1 MGKIEFKTPAGGRP
15 HARVGGRWLVFARA
29 VWISVTA
36 ASLGLFAISVPAGF
50 GILKRVCVDGPCG
63 PEQLRP
69 EGAENVRDLGASL
82 DAYAAYQTAGVVVVA
97 LVFCAIAAVVFW
109 RRSDDAV
116 ALYTSLTLVLCGVF
130 LPDWVGA
137 LTVPPSLW
145 PLVDLLNTLVY
156 CSLFVLFYVFPD
168 GRFVPRWTR
177 LPALAWVALFG
188 SHYVVPGG
196 PLAVTNWPPF
206 VLAAVITALIG
217 TCLFAQVYRY
227 RRVSGPEERQQ
238 TKWVVFGLSLML
250 VLLVVASVPPLFV
263 PSLEDP
269 GTTYDLALDLV
280 SFGAV
285 LLVPVSFGVA
295 VLRYRLFDV
304 DVIINRALVYGALTI
319 SLALFYTG
327 AVVGLQY
334 VLRALAGGGTQLAV
348 VASTLTIAALFSP
361 LHRRIQGLIDRAFY
375 RRRYDAGRVFE
386 SYAATLRDVTDLT
399 SLGENLTGVTAETVR
414 PAHVSLWLRDAPQGP
429 RETAAWNGDAAGEGR
444 TKEVPAGTA
453 SGEVPQSGGEL

>member
-1 MGKIEFKTPAGGRP
+1 MGRIEVKTPAGGRP
-15 HARVGGRWLVFARA
+15 HSRLGGCWLVFARA
-29 VWISVTA
+29 AWLGVTA
-36 ASLGLFAISVPAGF
+36 LSLGLFALSVPAGYA
-50 GILKRVCVDGPCG
+50 LLRTVCVDGPCG

-69 EGAENVRDLGASL
+69 EAARSIRELGVSL
-82 DAYAAYQTAGVVVVA
+82 DVYAAYQTAVVVAVA

-109 RRSDDAV
+109 RRSNDAV
-116 ALYTSLTLVLCGVF
+116 ALHTSLTLVLCGVF
-130 LPDWVGA
+130 LPNWVGA

-145 PLVDLLNTLVY
+145 WLVDLLNTLVY

-168 GRFVPRWTR
+168 GRFAPRWTR
-177 LPALAWVALFG
+177 LPALAWISLLG

-196 PLAVTNWPPF
+196 PFAVANWPPF

-238 TKWVVFGLSLML
+238 TKWVVFGMSLML
-250 VLLVVASVPPLFV
+250 MLLVVASVPPLFV

-319 SLALFYTG
+319 SLALFYAG
-327 AVVGLQY
+327 AVAGMQY
-334 VLRALAGGGTQLAV
+334 ALRALAGGGTQLAV
-348 VASTLTIAALFSP
+348 VASTLAIAALFGP
-361 LHRRIQGLIDRAFY
+361 LRRRIQGFIDRAFY
-375 RRRYDAGRVFE
+375 RGKYDAGRVLGA
-386 SYAATLRDVTDLT
+386 YASRVRNETDLA
-399 SLGENLTGVTAETVR
+399 SLGDGLAGVVVETLQ
-414 PAHVSLWLRDAPQGP
+414 PAHVSLWLREPVGG
-429 RETAAWNGDAAGEGR
+429 TGEGMSHNGGD
-444 TKEVPAGTA
+444 TMKHGPEAG
-453 SGEVPQSGGEL
+453 P